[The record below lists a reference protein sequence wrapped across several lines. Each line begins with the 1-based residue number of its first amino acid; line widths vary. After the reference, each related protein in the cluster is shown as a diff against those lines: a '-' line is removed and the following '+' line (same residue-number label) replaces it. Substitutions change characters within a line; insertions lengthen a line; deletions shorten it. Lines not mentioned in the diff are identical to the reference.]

1 MLKAIIITNY
11 ILIASFFNA
20 FAISPVEDSL
30 RNLSIKAEAEGNVKE
45 HIRLLYELDGLYK
58 NTSEWQKYDS
68 VSKLLI
74 QIGKE
79 HENYDV
85 LAEAYNSQGIANSI
99 RGKNKDALIWF
110 KKACQINQAQNDS
123 ESVSNSFENIAKV
136 YEEMAIYDS
145 AIIYQLKS
153 IEIREKMSHERLF
166 NNYVGLST
174 IYDNIEDHKNK
185 YKYFEKCR
193 RLLSKKHNA
202 YSQYAILHNILGGF
216 YNDENNVDSM
226 LYHYQKTFEYA
237 ELAGWK
243 QGMVVGLG
251 NLAEVY
257 FVQGNY
263 EKSLN
268 THHQVLILSEEIEDV
283 QGVFEELFYI
293 AEIYKTT
300 GDIDSA
306 AFYGNKALE
315 IAQNY
320 NYTNQERNTYKFL
333 AEINELKGNNIK
345 ALNYFKQYIRL
356 HDSLFNLERE
366 ANTNELIT
374 KYETEKK
381 EQQIELLSAE
391 NTIKNQRLRLGIVLL
406 IFTIA
411 VLALVVLLY
420 IQKRRRSRLMESE
433 LQQKLS
439 RVQMNPHFVYNAL
452 ASIQTYMYANDGAS
466 AARFLGKFAGLN
478 RAVLEHSMVEK
489 ISLDEELKML
499 RSYLEIEQLR
509 LGNAFDFSIEHH
521 EDLEFDFIF
530 IPPLLIQPFV
540 ENAIKH
546 GIKDLSRMG
555 NITLHVEDL
564 GKFVKIEIQD
574 NGHGID
580 HAKKKNTAHRSRAM
594 EIVQKRL
601 QMLRRRYKGL
611 PEIKIESSTTDGAQ
625 GTRVV
630 LYLPVM

>member
-1 MLKAIIITNY
+1 MA
-11 ILIASFFNA
+11 A
-20 FAISPVEDSL
+20 FSQVFIEDSL
-30 RNLSIKAEAEGNVKE
+30 RDLSINAVAEGNVKE
-45 HIRLLYELDGLYK
+45 HIRLLYELDGVFK

-99 RGKNKDALIWF
+99 RGNNKDALTWF
-110 KKACQINQAQNDS
+110 KKACQINQAQNDI
-123 ESVSNSFENIAKV
+123 ESVSNSYENIAKV
-136 YEEMAIYDS
+136 FEEMAIYDS

-153 IEIREKMSHERLF
+153 IEIREKMDHERLF
-166 NNYVGLST
+166 NNYVGLTT
-174 IYDNIEDHKNK
+174 IYENIEDKKNK
-185 YKYFEKCR
+185 YKYLEKCR
-193 RLLSKKHNA
+193 RFLSNKHNA
-202 YSQYAILHNILGGF
+202 YSQHAIFHNIVGGF
-216 YNDENNVDSM
+216 YNDENNIDSM
-226 LYHYQKTFEYA
+226 MYHYGKTYDYA

-243 QGMVVGLG
+243 QAMVVALG
-251 NLAEVY
+251 NMAEVY
-257 FVQGNY
+257 FAQGNY
-263 EKSLN
+263 EKSLRI
-268 THHQVLILSEEIEDV
+268 HIQVLALSEEMEDV

-300 GDIDSA
+300 GKIDSA
-306 AFYGNKALE
+306 VFYGNKALE
-315 IAQNY
+315 IAQKY
-320 NYTNQERNTYKFL
+320 SLTNQERNVYKFMS
-333 AEINELKGNNIK
+333 ETNELIGNNTK
-345 ALNYFKQYIRL
+345 ALNYLKQYIHL

-366 ANTNELIT
+366 SNTNELIT

-411 VLALVVLLY
+411 VLALVVVLY

-478 RAVLEHSMVEK
+478 RSVLEHSMVEK
-489 ISLDEELKML
+489 ISLDEELNML
-499 RSYLEIEQLR
+499 RNYLEIEQLR
-509 LGNAFDFSIEHH
+509 LGNSFDFNIKHG
-521 EDLEFDFIF
+521 EDLELDFIF

-546 GIKDLSRMG
+546 GVKDLNRPG
-555 NITLHVEDL
+555 KITLIVEDL
-564 GKFVKIEIQD
+564 GKFVKITTQD

-580 HAKKKNTAHRSRAM
+580 HTKKKNTTHRSRAM

-611 PEIKIESSTTDGAQ
+611 PEIKIESSTTEGAQ

>member
-1 MLKAIIITNY
+1 MLKAILITNY

-20 FAISPVEDSL
+20 FAISTVEDSL
-30 RNLSIKAEAEGNVKE
+30 RNLSMKAEAGGNVKE

-68 VSKLLI
+68 VSQLLI

-79 HENYDV
+79 HENYEV

-99 RGKNKDALIWF
+99 RGNNKDALTWF

-153 IEIREKMSHERLF
+153 IEIREQMSHERLF

-185 YKYFEKCR
+185 YKYLEKCR
-193 RLLSKKHNA
+193 RLLSKKHNV
-202 YSQYAILHNILGGF
+202 YTQYAILHNILGGF

-257 FVQGNY
+257 SVQGNY

-268 THHQVLILSEEIEDV
+268 THHQVLKLSKEIEDV
-283 QGVFEELFYI
+283 QGVYEELFYI
-293 AEIYKTT
+293 AEIYKTI
-300 GDIDSA
+300 GEIDSA

-356 HDSLFNLERE
+356 NDSLFNLGRE

-391 NTIKNQRLRLGIVLL
+391 NTIKNQRLRLGIVIL

-411 VLALVVLLY
+411 VLVLVVALY

-466 AARFLGKFAGLN
+466 AARFLGNFAGLN

-489 ISLDEELKML
+489 VSLDEELNML

-509 LGNAFDFSIEHH
+509 LGNSFDFTIEHH
-521 EDLEFDFIF
+521 EDLELDFIF

-546 GIKDLSRMG
+546 GVKDLDRQG
-555 NITLHVEDL
+555 QITLKVEDL
-564 GKFVKIEIQD
+564 DKFVKFIIQD

-580 HAKKKNTAHRSRAM
+580 LTKKKKVKHRSRAM

-601 QMLRRRYKGL
+601 QMLGKRYKGL
-611 PEIKIESSTTDGAQ
+611 PEIKVESLTKEELQ
-625 GTRVV
+625 GTRVI